1 LSDID
6 LERVREVGTGA
17 ARVAGGILKSRIDSI
32 REVRHKGVVDLVTD
46 VDLQSEREVC
56 DSLLG
61 AFPTHSILAEEGGA
75 RAGDPRYRWI
85 IDPLDGTTNYA
96 HGFPLFC
103 VSIGFEMEGRLT
115 FGVVYAPAQ
124 DELFVAEAGKGAT
137 LNGRA
142 LRVSQTSELRQAM
155 LATGFPYD
163 RAELPRALR
172 SFEVLSWQSQAVR
185 RIGSAALDLC
195 YVASGRLDGY
205 WEHQVKPWDMAAGAL
220 IVAEAGGTLS
230 GTDGSA
236 FSVDGGQVLAT
247 NSRLHSALTD
257 ALAGI

>member
-17 ARVAGGILKSRIDSI
+17 ARLAGGILKSRIDSI

-56 DSLLG
+56 NTLLS
-61 AFPTHSILAEEGGA
+61 AFPVHSILAEEGGA

-103 VSIGFEMEGRLT
+103 
-115 FGVVYAPAQ
+115 APAQ

-137 LNGRA
+137 LNGRP
-142 LRVSQTSELRQAM
+142 LRVSQTTELRQAM

-185 RIGSAALDLC
+185 RVGSAALDLC
-195 YVASGRLDGY
+195 YVASGRFDGY
-205 WEHQVKPWDMAAGAL
+205 WEHQVNAWDMAAGAL
-220 IVAEAGGTLS
+220 IVTEAGGTLS

-236 FSVDGGQVLAT
+236 FSVDGGQVLAS
-247 NSRLHSALTD
+247 NGRLHSALTD